1 LVAVQQTGAAVA
13 DGRIWV
19 PGGLTGAVQATAK
32 TEVYDPTLN
41 SWDPGPPPL
50 PYAVHHA
57 MVVSYRNQPVVI
69 GGFMSRGTDA
79 LAVTSARVLTL
90 QNEQWVPLPE
100 LGHPRGAGAAAVVGN
115 KIVVVGGRIG
125 DREQLVAQT
134 EVYDG
139 ANWRDGADIPVP
151 GDHLAAASD
160 GTYLYVVGGRRF
172 TAGTNTAAV
181 QRYDPKTDRW
191 TSLPAMPRPVSGI
204 GAAVVDGQLIVVG
217 GESTTGVFATVQ
229 AYDLTTSASQWTRL
243 PDLTQA
249 RHGLAVTAIGRT
261 LYAIDGATRPGHNA
275 STRTVEALTF
285 S

>member
-1 LVAVQQTGAAVA
+1 
-13 DGRIWV
+13 
-19 PGGLTGAVQATAK
+19 
-32 TEVYDPTLN
+32 
-41 SWDPGPPPL
+41 
-50 PYAVHHA
+50 

-69 GGFMSRGTDA
+69 GGFVSRGTDA
-79 LAVTSARVLTL
+79 LAGTSARVLTL
-90 QNEQWVPLPE
+90 QDGRWVPLPE
-100 LGHPRGAGAAAVVGN
+100 LGQPRAAGAAAVVGN
-115 KIVVVGGRIG
+115 KIVVVAGRTG
-125 DREQLVAQT
+125 HPQQLVAQT

-139 ANWRDGADIPVP
+139 AGWHDGADIPVA

-172 TAGTNTAAV
+172 TASTNTAAV

-191 TSLPAMPRPVSGI
+191 SMLPAMPRPVGGI

-229 AYDLTTSASQWTRL
+229 AYDLTTSTSQWTRL

-249 RHGLAVTAIGRT
+249 RHGLAVAAIGKT
-261 LYAIDGATRPGHNA
+261 LYAIDGAARPGHTA
-275 STRTVEALTF
+275 STRTLEALTF